1 MDRRRGFDLGAL
13 LFGAIL
19 LLVGGYYL
27 LTKTFGVDLPDLDW
41 DQIWP
46 LFVIALGAGILW
58 KAIEGRSEASP
69 PGPPS

>member
-1 MDRRRGFDLGAL
+1 MHRRHFESELPGF

-19 LLVGGYYL
+19 ILVGAYYL
-27 LTKTFGVDLPDLDW
+27 LTRTFGMDLPQLDW

-58 KAIEGRSEASP
+58 RALVSRTDAGGR
-69 PGPPS
+69 